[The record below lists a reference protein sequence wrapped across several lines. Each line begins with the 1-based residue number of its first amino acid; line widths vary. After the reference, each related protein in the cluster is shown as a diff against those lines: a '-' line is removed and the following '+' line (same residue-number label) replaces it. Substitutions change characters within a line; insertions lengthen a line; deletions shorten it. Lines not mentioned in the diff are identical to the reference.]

1 VQQADAIQ
9 ASAVKRAE
17 QKRSNTRHTQQ
28 GAEQKHWEDDKLGA
42 DESKFLNVRVEA
54 RPVVAAASHERRAAK
69 GRKKRKKTAT
79 KNTTG
84 EGFKRK
90 GGK

>member
-1 VQQADAIQ
+1 MQQADAIE

-54 RPVVAAASHERRAAK
+54 RPVVAAASIERNNVKRS
-69 GRKKRKKTAT
+69 KKMKKTAT
-79 KNTTG
+79 KNTTS